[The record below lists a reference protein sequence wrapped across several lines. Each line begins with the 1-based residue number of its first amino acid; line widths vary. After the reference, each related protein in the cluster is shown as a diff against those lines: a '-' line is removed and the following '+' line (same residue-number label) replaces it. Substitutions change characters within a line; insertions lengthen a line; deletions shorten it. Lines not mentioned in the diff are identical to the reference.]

1 MALAQLFSRGQRGL
15 DAYEVVVEIHLAGG
29 LPSFRLS
36 GLPAAAVRESK
47 DRVRAALQSCG
58 LPLPPRR
65 ITAHLGPADIPKE
78 GGRFD
83 LPIALG
89 LAQAS
94 QEWTWSTEHIEFL
107 GELALSGELRPIRG
121 ALPAVIA
128 ARDAHR
134 AMVLPAAN
142 ADEAALVGDATCY
155 AASNILE
162 VIEHLNGTRPLA
174 RVRAAAAA
182 QPVGTELDLADV
194 AGQQAAKRAMLIA
207 AAGGHNVLFV
217 GPPGSGKS
225 MLAQRLGG
233 LLPALGADELL
244 SVMSIASIA
253 GEPVTLGRHSRR
265 PFRAPHHSASVAAL
279 VGGGSRPLPGE
290 ISLAHLGV
298 LFLDELPEFGRAALE
313 ALREPLQSGLI
324 NIARA
329 AETVTYPARFQL
341 IAAMNPC
348 PCGYLGDGS
357 DRCHC
362 TATRLLQYRAR
373 LSGPLLDRF
382 DIQVAVPRV
391 PYAETRKLQP
401 CGETAAAAARVISA
415 RAVQLARGHTLNA
428 NLEHRE
434 LLSVAPLD
442 VDGQQLL
449 SRAAEQ
455 WQLSARSCDHILK
468 VARTIADLDGEQ
480 RVAPGHVAE
489 AVQLRCLD
497 RPL

>member
-1 MALAQLFSRGQRGL
+1 
-15 DAYEVVVEIHLAGG
+15 

-94 QEWTWSTEHIEFL
+94 QEWAWATEHIEFL

-128 ARDAHR
+128 ARDARR
-134 AMVLPAAN
+134 ALVLPAAN
-142 ADEAALVGDATCY
+142 AAEAALVSDATCY
-155 AASNILE
+155 AASSILE

-174 RVRAAAAA
+174 RVSAAATPPA
-182 QPVGTELDLADV
+182 PGGDLDLADV
-194 AGQQAAKRAMLIA
+194 AGQHAAKRALLIA
-207 AAGGHNVLFV
+207 AAGGHNLLLV
-217 GPPGSGKS
+217 GPPGTGKS

-233 LLPALGADELL
+233 LLPPLSPDELL
-244 SVMSIASIA
+244 SVMSIASLA
-253 GEPVTLGRHSRR
+253 GETVALARHTRR

-279 VGGGSRPLPGE
+279 VGGGSRPLPGAV
-290 ISLAHLGV
+290 SLAHLGV

-324 NIARA
+324 SIARA
-329 AETVTYPARFQL
+329 AATVTYPARFQL

-348 PCGYLGDGS
+348 PCGFLGDGS

-382 DIQVAVPRV
+382 DIQVDVPRV

-401 CGETAAAAARVISA
+401 DGESAAAAVRVRAARTA
-415 RAVQLARGHTLNA
+415 QFGRGATLNA

-434 LLSVAPLD
+434 LLRIAPID
-442 VDGQQLL
+442 AAGQDLL
-449 SRAAEQ
+449 GRAAQQ

-468 VARTIADLDGEQ
+468 VARTIADLDGAQ